1 MEYICEKLETEAFN
15 NKAFAMYFGDLTIGV
30 LDIETTG
37 LGPAMHKII
46 LGGLLTFETP
56 GMAKIE
62 QFFAEDLDNEP
73 DLLSAY
79 LNAVKA
85 LDVVITYNGRHFD
98 VPFICGR
105 STRYALDTSGLPY
118 DLDLYLL
125 INHASPLRKFLPNL
139 KQSTVEN
146 YMGLWS
152 QRKDLINGAESVE
165 IYNQYLRSRDPE
177 LKRQVLLH
185 NRDDLAQL
193 ARLLPVIEKS
203 DFHKGLF
210 SQGFPAGR
218 KLHIENIELGKNH
231 LKISGK
237 QRGIPVNYY
246 SFGDNS
252 SNYKIAFQQSTASF
266 EIVIPMFRN
275 SDAAYIDLVSLG
287 FDFGPLTGYSAE
299 ESGFLIIEKSGK
311 ISYME
316 INHFVKLFLDSI
328 YLFAEER

>member
-1 MEYICEKLETEAFN
+1 MEYICEKLETEAFS
-15 NKAFAMYFGDLTIGV
+15 NKAFGMYFGDLTIGV

-62 QFFAEDLDNEP
+62 QFFAEDLDSEP
-73 DLLSAY
+73 DLLNAY

-98 VPFICGR
+98 VPFICSRG
-105 STRYALDTSGLPY
+105 SRYALDTSGLPY

-152 QRKDLINGAESVE
+152 YRKDLINGAESVE

-210 SQGFPAGR
+210 TQGFPAGK
-218 KLHIENIELGKNH
+218 KLHIENIELGKNY
-231 LKISGK
+231 LKISGT
-237 QRGIPVNYY
+237 QRGTPVNYF
-246 SFGDNS
+246 SFGDS
-252 SNYKIAFQQSTASF
+252 SNFKVAFQQSTASF
-266 EIVIPMFRN
+266 EILVPMFRN
-275 SDAAYIDLVSLG
+275 SGAAYIDLVSLG
-287 FDFGPLTGYSAE
+287 FNFEALSDYSAE
-299 ESGFLIIEKSGK
+299 ESGFLIIEKSG
-311 ISYME
+311 IINYME
-316 INHFVKLFLDSI
+316 INHFIKLFLGSI
-328 YLFAEER
+328 NLHVEER